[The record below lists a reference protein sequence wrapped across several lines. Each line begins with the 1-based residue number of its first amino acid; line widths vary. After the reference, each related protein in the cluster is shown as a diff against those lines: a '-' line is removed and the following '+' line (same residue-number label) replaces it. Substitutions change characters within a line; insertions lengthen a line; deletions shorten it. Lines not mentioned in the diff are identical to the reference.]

1 MPVNNSSRNL
11 ALAAAAVALTGT
23 LAAQPPASA
32 AEAAAAAPCVQKVAV
47 MNNAGF
53 VLSFRVTTRTGGL
66 SPETDNYPIN
76 QWRVVDLTA
85 TELPEGSDVRPVV
98 QAVGGTSQTGNTF
111 VSYCRNG
118 QTATY
123 TASGATLNY
132 TVVLID

>member
-1 MPVNNSSRNL
+1 MTG
-11 ALAAAAVALTGT
+11 ALAA
-23 LAAQPPASA
+23 PPSASA
-32 AEAAAAAPCVQKVAV
+32 AEADAAAPCVQKVAV
-47 MNNAGF
+47 VNNAGF

-85 TELPEGSDVRPVV
+85 TELAEGSDVRPLV

-132 TVVLID
+132 TVVLIN

>member
-1 MPVNNSSRNL
+1 MPVKNSSRNL

-23 LAAQPPASA
+23 LAAHPSASA
-32 AEAAAAAPCVQKVAV
+32 AQTAAAAPCVQKVAV
-47 MNNAGF
+47 VNNAGF

>member
-1 MPVNNSSRNL
+1 MPVNKSFSRL
-11 ALAAAAVALTGT
+11 ALAGAVAVSTGT
-23 LAAQPPASA
+23 LVALPPASA
-32 AEAAAAAPCVQKVAV
+32 AEIAAAPCVQKVAV
-47 MNNAGF
+47 VNNAGF
-53 VLSFRVTTRTGGL
+53 VLSYRVTTRTGGL
-66 SPETDNYPIN
+66 SPQTDDYPIN

-85 TELPEGSDVRPVV
+85 TDLPEGSDVRPLV

>member
-1 MPVNNSSRNL
+1 LPANKSFRNL
-11 ALAAAAVALTGT
+11 ALAGAVAALTGT
-23 LAAQPPASA
+23 LVAHPSASA
-32 AEAAAAAPCVQKVAV
+32 AETAAAPCVQKVAV
-47 MNNAGF
+47 VNNAGF

-85 TELPEGSDVRPVV
+85 TDLPEGSDVRPVV

-132 TVVLID
+132 TVVLIA